1 MIDKKEFVNG
11 FLIVERDGKKN
22 YISQKEEFL
31 SEVWFDDVND
41 FTAYG
46 LAFVRNEGVTNVI
59 NNEGKLLLTKEYRS
73 IRLFGNIIIAK
84 EVINKPRR
92 KIESIDIINKNGE
105 KALSCKIL
113 KYLNFVKEGYI
124 LLVDKEFNRNI
135 IDRNGK
141 FLFDSW
147 YPILQP
153 IKLSEDAE
161 EVYFY
166 AGKYNSRNRRVYNV
180 LDKEGKTPFS
190 RKWFEYIV
198 WDSEETSMGEAL
210 VIPEE
215 AQVKY
220 NDKRYIWYLSGKNNL
235 KEVN

>member
-22 YISQKEEFL
+22 YINENEEFL

-46 LAFVRNEGVTNVI
+46 LAFVRDEGVTNVI

-84 EVINKPRR
+84 EVIKKPRR
-92 KIESIDIINKNGE
+92 KIESIDVINKNGE
-105 KALSCKIL
+105 KVLSRKIL

-141 FLFDSW
+141 LLFDAW

-153 IKLSEDAE
+153 IKLSEEAE

-220 NDKRYIWYLSGKNNL
+220 NGKRYIWYLSGKNNL

>member
-11 FLIVERDGKKN
+11 FLITERADKKN
-22 YISQKEEFL
+22 YINEKEEIL
-31 SEVWFDDVND
+31 SETWFDDVND

-59 NNEGKLLLTKEYRS
+59 NSEGKLLLTKEYSS
-73 IRLFGNIIIAK
+73 IRLFGNIIVAK
-84 EVINKPRR
+84 EVIKKPRR

-105 KALSCKIL
+105 KVLSRKIL
-113 KYLNFVKEGYI
+113 KYISFAKDGYI
-124 LLVDKEFNRNI
+124 LLGDKEFYRNI

-141 FLFDSW
+141 LLFDTW

-153 IKLSEDAE
+153 IKLSEDAK

-166 AGKYNSRNRRVYNV
+166 AGKYNSRNRRVYNI
-180 LDKEGKTPFS
+180 LDKEGNTPFS

-198 WDSEETSMGEAL
+198 WDDEETSIGEAL

-215 AQVKY
+215 VQVKY
-220 NDKRYIWYLSGKNNL
+220 NGIRYTWNLTGKNNL
-235 KEVN
+235 KEVK